1 MRNAFAE
8 EVTRLAEKNKKIVLL
23 SGDIGNKLFERF
35 RKINSRRFYNCGIAE
50 ATMTGIA
57 SGLAA
62 SGLMPITYTI
72 TPFNTMRCLEQIKLD
87 ICYPNLPTIIVGTG
101 SGLSYASLGST
112 HHSLEDLAILRSLPN
127 ISILCPS
134 DPNEVK
140 ILLKHALKLK
150 SPVYLRLGKK
160 NETNFYKRKKIGSM
174 HQLKKGTKNCL
185 INVGAILKNV
195 MDSSKILTKNKIN
208 HSVYDLRVIKPL
220 SIKSLKYLTNN
231 YKNIFV
237 IEEHYENGGAY
248 SYILE
253 EINKFK
259 NIKSKI
265 FPIGI
270 ENKFLKFCG
279 NQANAREVT
288 GLDSLG
294 IFRRIKKKL

>member
-1 MRNAFAE
+1 
-8 EVTRLAEKNKKIVLL
+8 
-23 SGDIGNKLFERF
+23 
-35 RKINSRRFYNCGIAE
+35 
-50 ATMTGIA
+50 
-57 SGLAA
+57 
-62 SGLMPITYTI
+62 
-72 TPFNTMRCLEQIKLD
+72 
-87 ICYPNLPTIIVGTG
+87 
-101 SGLSYASLGST
+101 
-112 HHSLEDLAILRSLPN
+112 
-127 ISILCPS
+127 
-134 DPNEVK
+134 
-140 ILLKHALKLK
+140 
-150 SPVYLRLGKK
+150 
-160 NETNFYKRKKIGSM
+160 M
-174 HQLKKGTKNCL
+174 HQLKKGKKNCL